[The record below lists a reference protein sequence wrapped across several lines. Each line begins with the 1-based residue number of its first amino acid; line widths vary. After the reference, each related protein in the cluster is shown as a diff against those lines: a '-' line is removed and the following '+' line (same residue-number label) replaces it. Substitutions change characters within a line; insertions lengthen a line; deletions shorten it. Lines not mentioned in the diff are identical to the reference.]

1 MKKNFISYF
10 LLLKLISF
18 SLNYEIYE
26 QNVENCQKYTC
37 EDEEKNCQ
45 KEEIKKCSQ
54 CNDKYFPFLKGLLCL
69 PCDDPTYGN
78 VGCGGNCDG
87 SNYEDVMCE
96 KDGCK
101 DGSNYDYFNTRNVI
115 CEKDGCK
122 DGYFNLDGIC
132 LPCSYDSENCAKC
145 SYSLNNDFV
154 CLDCFN
160 KTEYKLINGKCE
172 YCWMPNCKLCYYEKI
187 K

>member
-1 MKKNFISYF
+1 M
-10 LLLKLISF
+10 LLKLISF

-37 EDEEKNCQ
+37 EDKGNCQ
-45 KEEIKKCSQ
+45 KEEIKICEI
-54 CNDKYFPFLKGLLCL
+54 CNDKYFLFLKGLLCL
-69 PCDDPTYGN
+69 PCDDETYGN

-87 SNYEDVMCE
+87 SNYEE
-96 KDGCK
+96 I
-101 DGSNYDYFNTRNVI
+101 RNVM

-132 LPCSYDSENCAKC
+132 YPCSYDSENCAKC

-154 CLDCFN
+154 CLDCLN
-160 KTEYKLINGKCE
+160 KTEYQLRNGKCE
-172 YCWMPNCKLCYYEKI
+172 KCWMPNCDECYFEKI
-187 K
+187 KKFYNLSDSSDSSDFKCIGF